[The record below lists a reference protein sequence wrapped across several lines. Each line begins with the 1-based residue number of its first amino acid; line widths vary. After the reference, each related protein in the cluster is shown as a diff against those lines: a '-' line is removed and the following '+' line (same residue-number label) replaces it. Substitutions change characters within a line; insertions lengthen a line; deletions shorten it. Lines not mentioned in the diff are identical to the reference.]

1 MIEPSILH
9 MLAAPPLLVVGLF
22 PRLPWHPMYH
32 GAIARVSEL
41 QREYAAILFAAAKA
55 NLATTLNDQTTQNLA
70 IQFNTSPDT
79 SQSIGVDTPPT
90 CSNHDPAQQRLVSPL
105 EYSQMSTYPNYGSR

>member
-32 GAIARVSEL
+32 GAIARVLEL
-41 QREYAAILFAAAKA
+41 QQEYAAMLFAAAKA
-55 NLATTLNDQTTQNLA
+55 ALPTTLDDQTTRNLA
-70 IQFNTSPDT
+70 
-79 SQSIGVDTPPT
+79 
-90 CSNHDPAQQRLVSPL
+90 
-105 EYSQMSTYPNYGSR
+105 M